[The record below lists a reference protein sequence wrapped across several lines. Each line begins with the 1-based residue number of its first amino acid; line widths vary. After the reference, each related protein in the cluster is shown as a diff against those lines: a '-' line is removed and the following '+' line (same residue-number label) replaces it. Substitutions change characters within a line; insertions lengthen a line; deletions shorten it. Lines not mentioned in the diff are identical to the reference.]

1 MRSILQGDL
10 TVSYLSGRGGP
21 LEKHHI
27 MNGPHRKKAEQL
39 GLWVMVT
46 PEEHR
51 HLHDTKDGT
60 KRRLELKAEAQ
71 RAYEKDHPRGE
82 WMRLFKKNYLEED

>member
-1 MRSILQGDL
+1 MRSIMQEDL
-10 TVSYLSGRGGP
+10 AVSYLSGRGGP

-39 GLWVMVT
+39 GLWVMIT

-51 HLHDTKDGT
+51 RLHDTKDGT

-71 RAYEKDHPRGE
+71 RAFEKDHPRDE

>member
-27 MNGPHRKKAEQL
+27 MNGPHRKKSEQL
-39 GLWVMVT
+39 GLWVMIT

-51 HLHDTKDGT
+51 YLHDTKDGT

-71 RAYEKDHPRGE
+71 RAFEKDHPRGE
-82 WMRLFKKNYLEED
+82 WMKLFKKNYLEED

>member
-10 TVSYLSGRGGP
+10 TVSYLSGKGGP

-39 GLWVMVT
+39 GLWVMIT

-82 WMRLFKKNYLEED
+82 WMALFKKNYLEE

>member
-1 MRSILQGDL
+1 MRSILQEDL
-10 TVSYLSGRGGP
+10 TISYLSGKGGP

-39 GLWVMVT
+39 GLWIMVT

-51 HLHDTKDGT
+51 YLHDTKDGT

-71 RAYEKDHPRGE
+71 LAYEKDHPRDE
-82 WMRLFKKNYLEED
+82 WMRLFKKNYQEE

>member
-10 TVSYLSGRGGP
+10 TVSYLSGMGGT

-39 GLWVMVT
+39 GLWVMIT

-51 HLHDTKDGT
+51 YLHDTKDGT

-82 WMRLFKKNYLEED
+82 WMWLFKKNYLEE

>member
-1 MRSILQGDL
+1 MKSLMQEDL
-10 TVSYLSGRGGP
+10 TVSYLSGRGGV
-21 LEKHHI
+21 LEKHHV
-27 MNGPHRKKAEQL
+27 MNGPQRKKADL
-39 GLWVMVT
+39 WGLWIMVT

-51 HLHDTKDGT
+51 YLHDTKDGT

-82 WMRLFKKNYLEED
+82 WMRLFKKNYLEE

>member
-1 MRSILQGDL
+1 MRSILQEDL
-10 TVSYLSGRGGP
+10 TVSYLSGRGGV

-46 PEEHR
+46 SEEHR

-82 WMRLFKKNYLEED
+82 WMKLFKKNYLEED